1 MKKLFIVLP
10 LVFLLC
16 FTFSCQKA
24 EEVAEEGTKVDLN
37 EVADNIV
44 KAFAS
49 VDATA
54 KANLYA
60 EDAILITAGEQEPVR
75 GRKAIEEYLVAT
87 YKPFSDVEIEFPT
100 ILISGNHIVLE
111 QVVRGTNT
119 GPLLLPEGEIPPTGK
134 KVELKLVWIAKISP
148 DGLIEE
154 DRTYFDNLS
163 LMQQLGLIE

>member
-1 MKKLFIVLP
+1 MKKLFMAIP
-10 LVFLLC
+10 LVILLC
-16 FTFSCQKA
+16 FTFSCQKG
-24 EEVAEEGTKVDLN
+24 EEVAEEGTKIDLN

-44 KAFAS
+44 KAFSS

-54 KANLYA
+54 KANLYT
-60 EDAILITAGEQEPVR
+60 EDAIFITPSEQEPVR

-87 YKPFSDVEIEFPT
+87 YKPFSDVVIEFPT
-100 ILISGNHIVLE
+100 ILISGNHIVFE

-119 GPLLLPEGEIPPTGK
+119 GAMISPEGEIPPTGK
-134 KVELKLVWIAKISP
+134 KVELKLVWIVRISP